1 MFRTLVLLLSLAIA
15 ASAKTPRALAS
26 VPIHL
31 RGGKSID
38 ITKEYKGKV
47 VLLVLMST
55 ECESCLAALQ
65 FVDGIQKEFE
75 GRNFQA
81 IAVACEPDSDKAIG
95 PFIDRYRPKIPMG
108 YYNKDEMFKAADY
121 LDGYRPFVPVFV
133 FIDKKGVVRF
143 QYEGNDKYFN
153 PDRVKLTHLISTGLM
168 NENTGK
174 GDENTG
180 KGK

>member
-1 MFRTLVLLLSLAIA
+1 
-15 ASAKTPRALAS
+15 

-133 FIDKKGVVRF
+133 FIDKKGIVRF

-174 GDENTG
+174 GNENTG